1 MGMQLPKHREA
12 GREIPVR
19 VRFRE
24 EDRESLSDLSA
35 FLVPSAVGE
44 QMALSSVTNPEFL
57 PTPETII
64 RRNKRVGRTITL
76 ELEDGRERDTR
87 ERLAAVLSLIDL
99 PEGVTFG
106 AEAGVQVRT
115 EDMAGMWWAL
125 VLSIIFVSL
134 MMGFLFESFI
144 LPLSIIFTIPLSI
157 IGVWW
162 SHFLLGKDLD
172 FLGMVAIVLLVGVV
186 VNNGIV
192 LIDYVKQLRD
202 RGEPRA
208 QALLAATQRRFNPI
222 MMTALTTIVGLI
234 PLYFAGANSIGLSY
248 SSFATTLIGGMT
260 TATLLTLLVIPVLY
274 TMFDDLRTAFAA
286 AVERAVA
293 RLGGAERTVVETAPE
308 G

>member
-1 MGMQLPKHREA
+1 
-12 GREIPVR
+12 
-19 VRFRE
+19 
-24 EDRESLSDLSA
+24 
-35 FLVPSAVGE
+35 
-44 QMALSSVTNPEFL
+44 
-57 PTPETII
+57 
-64 RRNKRVGRTITL
+64 
-76 ELEDGRERDTR
+76 
-87 ERLAAVLSLIDL
+87 
-99 PEGVTFG
+99 
-106 AEAGVQVRT
+106 
-115 EDMAGMWWAL
+115 
-125 VLSIIFVSL
+125 
-134 MMGFLFESFI
+134 
-144 LPLSIIFTIPLSI
+144 
-157 IGVWW
+157 
-162 SHFLLGKDLD
+162 
-172 FLGMVAIVLLVGVV
+172 V